1 MIASATIAAPCGAY
15 DMSLD
20 SDGKKH
26 LRRIG
31 HGLTPAVTVA
41 SKGFTDPVR
50 AEIERALTDHELIKV
65 RISVA
70 ERDQRRE
77 LIEAITAATGA
88 ELVQA
93 VGRVILLFR
102 KTAQP
107 DPRLS
112 NLLRHG
118 G

>member
-1 MIASATIAAPCGAY
+1 MG
-15 DMSLD
+15 LD

-65 RISVA
+65 RISVP
-70 ERDQRRE
+70 ERDQRRA
-77 LIEAITAATGA
+77 LIDAITAVTGA

>member
-1 MIASATIAAPCGAY
+1 
-15 DMSLD
+15 MSLD

-41 SKGFTDPVR
+41 SKGFTAPVQ

-65 RISVA
+65 RLSVA

-77 LIEAITAATGA
+77 LIAAITTATRA
-88 ELVQA
+88 ELIQA

-102 KTAQP
+102 KADQP

>member
-1 MIASATIAAPCGAY
+1 
-15 DMSLD
+15 MSLD

-41 SKGFTDPVR
+41 GKGFTDPVR

-65 RISVA
+65 RIAVA
-70 ERDQRRE
+70 ERDLRRE
-77 LIEAITAATGA
+77 LIDAITAATGA

-102 KTAQP
+102 KADQP

>member
-1 MIASATIAAPCGAY
+1 
-15 DMSLD
+15 MSLD

-41 SKGFTDPVR
+41 SKGFTDTVR

-65 RISVA
+65 RISVP

>member
-1 MIASATIAAPCGAY
+1 MN
-15 DMSLD
+15 LD
-20 SDGKKH
+20 NSTRKW

-31 HGLTPAVTVA
+31 HGLTPVVTLGE
-41 SKGFTDPVR
+41 KGLSDGVR
-50 AEIERALTDHELIKV
+50 DEIERALTDHELIKV
-65 RISVA
+65 RISVP

>member
-1 MIASATIAAPCGAY
+1 MG
-15 DMSLD
+15 LD
-20 SDGKKH
+20 SAGKKH

-31 HGLTPAVTVA
+31 HGLTPAVTIA
-41 SKGFTDPVR
+41 SKGFTESVQ

-65 RISVA
+65 RIAVA
-70 ERDQRRE
+70 ERELHRE
-77 LIEAITAATGA
+77 LIEVITVATGA

-93 VGRVILLFR
+93 IGRVILLFR
-102 KTAQP
+102 KADQP

>member
-1 MIASATIAAPCGAY
+1 
-15 DMSLD
+15 MSLD

-41 SKGFTDPVR
+41 IKGFTDPVR

>member
-1 MIASATIAAPCGAY
+1 
-15 DMSLD
+15 MSLD
-20 SDGKKH
+20 NGGKKH
-26 LRRIG
+26 LRGIG
-31 HGLTPAVTVA
+31 HELTPAVTVA

-65 RISVA
+65 RIAVP
-70 ERDQRRE
+70 ERE
-77 LIEAITAATGA
+77 LRGELIDAIISATGA
-88 ELVQA
+88 ELIQA
-93 VGRVILLFR
+93 VGRVVLLFR
-102 KTAQP
+102 KADQP